1 MLFNATVP
9 GIPNGLII
17 VISLMLLALGLPLEG
32 LTIVMAVDPILD
44 RFSTIGNVAADMSL
58 TAIVSARKE
67 GLTVSEDS
75 CAAREETTA
84 LPGWTAQGERQ
95 QFRDPGH

>member
-17 VISLMLLALGLPLEG
+17 VISPMLLALGLPLEG

-44 RFSTIGNVAADMSL
+44 RFSTIGNVAADL
-58 TAIVSARKE
+58 AVTAIVSARTT
-67 GLTVSEDS
+67 GASVSEELVS
-75 CAAREETTA
+75 
-84 LPGWTAQGERQ
+84 PAQPEG
-95 QFRDPGH
+95 GSNG